1 MSNVVNSVV
10 WTMAD
15 HLSGVSGEF
24 LTLGGID
31 FESAADARQFWNAL
45 PEDKSATPDTDDFT
59 LIADFV
65 DAVTSDNLEDKHV
78 SRETVEQYLTEPFDD
93 AVAKAREFNRDLEEQ
108 LSKRFA
114 SNN

>member
-1 MSNVVNSVV
+1 MSKVVNSVV

-31 FESAADARQFWNAL
+31 FESAWDARQFYDAL
-45 PEDKSATPDTDDFT
+45 PVDETQDSKKDDFS

-65 DAVTSDNLEDKHV
+65 DAVTGDNLEDKYV
-78 SRETVEQYLTEPFDD
+78 SRETIEQHLTEPFDD
-93 AVAKAREFNRDLEEQ
+93 AVAKAREYNRDLEEQ

-114 SNN
+114 SR

>member
-1 MSNVVNSVV
+1 MSNPVNSVV

-31 FESAADARQFWNAL
+31 FDSADDARRFWEAL
-45 PEDKSATPDTDDFT
+45 PEDETANPKTDDFS

-65 DAVTSDNLEDKHV
+65 DAITGDNLLDKYV
-78 SRETVEQYLTEPFDD
+78 SRETIEQHLTEPFDD
-93 AVAKAREFNRDLEEQ
+93 AVATAREYNRAVEAQ
-108 LSKRFA
+108 LYKRVA
-114 SNN
+114 SN